1 MGLYLQKAPP
11 GRRRNSCR
19 ETAAQRWANSISW
32 DLVLC
37 HTLYL
42 ECVVLFAQKCHGP
55 TSGLR
60 HWGKVI
66 LSIPPAAFSREE
78 LGHMELVCLE
88 NAGAGDLEREE
99 LAPCFMLQVSL
110 FPLSFPVY
118 SLSHPRVL
126 GCVSLERCSYHDQAP
141 HKVLA
146 S

>member
-1 MGLYLQKAPP
+1 MGKQHQLGSSAVSPSVPGVCGFVCTEMPWSYIGTPP
-11 GRRRNSCR
+11 LGKGDT
-19 ETAAQRWANSISW
+19 E
-32 DLVLC
+32 
-37 HTLYL
+37 H
-42 ECVVLFAQKCHGP
+42 P
-55 TSGLR
+55 TSC
-60 HWGKVI
+60 
-66 LSIPPAAFSREE
+66 FSREE

-99 LAPCFMLQVSL
+99 LAPGFMLQVSL